1 MSLTYTMAFLSSI
14 WAAKFLNIWLWSS
27 TVMRHFRVSSGEG
40 TTSIIAER
48 SGNYHD
54 LSEVEESINSF
65 ADLARAAAIGQRNI
79 PEITAEL
86 CEDAPIVEGAT
97 VQDNLLLPTTPDEVW
112 GAGVT
117 YSISQKSRED
127 EGGLGETYL
136 NAYEAD
142 RPEVYFKATP
152 SRTVGPNSS
161 VGIRGDSSWNVA
173 EPEFSIVL
181 FNSEIV
187 GYTIGNDM
195 CSREIERDNLLYL
208 PQSKIYDRSCAIG
221 PCVATLEDSDPHDLD
236 MSMWIE
242 RDGERVFEDSTSTSE
257 LVRSCEEL
265 VSYFTRHNEVPELV
279 VLLTGTSIVP
289 PNDFTLEAD
298 DVISIEVEDVGILE
312 NPVVEV

>member
-1 MSLTYTMAFLSSI
+1 
-14 WAAKFLNIWLWSS
+14 
-27 TVMRHFRVSSGEG
+27 MRYYRVRTGENA
-40 TTSIIAER
+40 TSIIAER
-48 SGNYHD
+48 GENYYD
-54 LSEVEESINSF
+54 LSKVEESVDSF
-65 ADLARAAAIGQRNI
+65 TDLARTAAIGRRSI

-86 CEDAPIVEGAT
+86 CEDAPIVEEDT

-117 YSISQKSRED
+117 YPISQESRED

-152 SRTVGPNSS
+152 SRTVGPNSG
-161 VGIRGDSSWNVA
+161 VGIRGDSTWDVA

-181 FNSEIV
+181 FNGEIV

-208 PQSKIYDRSCAIG
+208 PQSKIYKRSCAIG

-236 MSMWIE
+236 MSMWVE

-265 VSYFTRHNEVPELV
+265 VSYFTRHNEVPELA

-289 PNDFTLEAD
+289 PNDFTLKAD
-298 DVISIEVEDVGILE
+298 DVISIEVEDVGTLE